1 MDNSFWKAPFLFCRS
16 KSKKRAK
23 KRKVFQYAEMSEIKL
38 YRPEGCGVGNVI
50 FYKKVEKKIVFSD
63 AFWPALRR
71 KHENIP

>member
-50 FYKKVEKKIVFSD
+50 FYQKVEKKDCVLGRFL
-63 AFWPALRR
+63 ARLAA
-71 KHENIP
+71 